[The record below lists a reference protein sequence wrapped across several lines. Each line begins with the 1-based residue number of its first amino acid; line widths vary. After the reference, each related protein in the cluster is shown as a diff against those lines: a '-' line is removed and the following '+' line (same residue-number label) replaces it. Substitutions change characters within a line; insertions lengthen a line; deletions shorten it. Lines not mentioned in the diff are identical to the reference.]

1 MKKTE
6 HSSNKKIIVFDLGG
20 VIIKFS
26 HLLICERLS
35 DISHL
40 PANETYGLIF
50 NNGLES
56 KYDTGE
62 ITSDDFYKRI
72 IKLLKIDISFKSF
85 YSIWTDIFEENFET
99 SKIIAELKDRHYKLI
114 LLSNTNEMHFNFV
127 KRKFGII
134 NIFDD
139 YILSYKVGCKK
150 PDINIFKEVFIKT
163 GAAPVDHIYIDDTK
177 ENVTAARSIGMA
189 GIDFQNANKLKED
202 LASLLQD

>member
-6 HSSNKKIIVFDLGG
+6 HSGNKKIIVFDLGG

-40 PANETYGLIF
+40 PANETYRLIF

-72 IKLLKIDISFKSF
+72 IKLLKINISFKSF
-85 YSIWTDIFEENFET
+85 YNIWSDIFEENFET

-127 KRKFGII
+127 KKKFGIV

-150 PDINIFKEVFIKT
+150 PDINIFKEVFSKT

-177 ENVTAARSIGMA
+177 ENVIAARSTGMA

-202 LASLLQD
+202 LAYLLQD